1 MHRGFEM
8 KSFKDYLT
16 EGKKTYAFKVKVAGE
31 LPEKFSENLKTC
43 MERFS
48 VIKVSNGK
56 RTPISETPL
65 DFPNLSN
72 KEVTIF
78 EVEVNYPT
86 TPQVL
91 HAYISQLCGVR
102 EECVK
107 VRTGNEPS
115 EMYQEEMGE
124 KKEEYKPLIGQCDY
138 EEENN
143 QNLVGE
149 QGKMTLLKDLLKTK
163 NAGEQYKGVNDA
175 ILANKAPTGD
185 KQEEMPE
192 GGKTSP
198 IGSKGR

>member
-1 MHRGFEM
+1 MHRGSVM
-8 KSFKDYLT
+8 KSFKEYLT
-16 EGKKTYAFKVKVAGE
+16 ESKKTYAFKVKVAGE
-31 LPEKFSENLKTC
+31 LPEKFSESLKTA

-48 VIKVSNGK
+48 VVTVSNGK
-56 RTPISETPL
+56 RVPISETPL
-65 DFPNLSN
+65 DFPQLSN

-91 HAYISQLCGVR
+91 HSYISQLCGVR

-115 EMYQEEMGE
+115 EMYQEEMTE
-124 KKEEYKPLIGQCDY
+124 KKGEYKPLIGQCDY

-143 QNLVGE
+143 QSLVGE
-149 QGKMTLLKDLLKTK
+149 ESKMSLLKDLMKTK
-163 NAGEQYKGVNDA
+163 NAGEQYKGVNDS
-175 ILANKAPTGD
+175 ILATKAPTGD
-185 KQEEMPE
+185 NAQDMPE

-198 IGSKGR
+198 IGSKGK